1 MTLETIMIRTE
12 IIKKKDLR
20 NGDIVTYRNGNKRIV
35 NKVRNRIVY
44 IDDFENLS
52 MDFDSYTNDLYL
64 DDSLDTEYDIL
75 QVYRPTTTEVFKTA
89 REEHKKEMTIA
100 QIEKELGYEIRII
113 KDESEEENDGIK
125 YRCSE

>member
-35 NKVRNRIVY
+35 NKARNRIVY

-125 YRCSE
+125 YRCSK

>member
-35 NKVRNRIVY
+35 NKARNRIVY